1 MICCW
6 GCWGNVSDMTA
17 SSTARVRCERPGR
30 YARSLASTFASTA
43 HTEWDSGEGRG
54 HLLFTWGHDAEVD
67 MIAGD
72 GILLLHLE
80 CAADELVQLEGMIGR
95 GVVDLAQGSDPAEP
109 VEVLWKRPGGQ
120 EGTRWTS
127 GLD

>member
-1 MICCW
+1 MTSCW
-6 GCWGNVSDMTA
+6 GCWGNVTDMTA
-17 SSTARVRCERPGR
+17 SSTARVRCDRPGR
-30 YARSLASTFASTA
+30 YARSLASTFANTA
-43 HTEWDSGEGRG
+43 HTEWDAEEGRG

-80 CAADELVQLEGMIGR
+80 CAAAELDQLEGMIGR
-95 GVVDLAQGSDPAEP
+95 GIVDLAGDTD
-109 VEVLWKRPGGQ
+109 VEVAWKRPGGQ
-120 EGTRWTS
+120 DGTRWAT